1 MSEFFH
7 EGSRQLQNQFET
19 QPMADRLAETII
31 SHQISPEDQA
41 FIEEQN
47 MFFLATVD
55 QEGRPNCSYK
65 GGGVGLVK
73 VIDEYTVAF
82 PVYDGNG
89 MYLSAGNVMV
99 NPPVGLLFIDFQRQA
114 RLRLNGDA
122 FIQENDPLLAHWP
135 EAQMVL
141 RVKLREMFPNC
152 PRYIHKMVMVEES
165 SFVPKKTERNTRARL
180 EASGN
185 GRRCIADTR
194 CASGRESARSGR
206 DDKQDIA
213 LILTFFYTFTFV

>member
-31 SHQISPEDQA
+31 SRQISPEDQA

-65 GGGVGLVK
+65 GGSVGLVK

-89 MYLSAGNVMV
+89 MYMSAGNVMV
-99 NPPVGLLFIDFQRQA
+99 NPAVGLLFIDFQRQA

-135 EAQMVL
+135 EAQMVV
-141 RVKLREMFPNC
+141 RVKLLEMFPNC

-165 SFVPKKTERNTRARL
+165 SFVPKKQSETPAPDWKRL
-180 EASGN
+180 EMVADVLPARDAHLAGNLQDPAASIN
-185 GRRCIADTR
+185 
-194 CASGRESARSGR
+194 RS
-206 DDKQDIA
+206 
-213 LILTFFYTFTFV
+213 

>member
-19 QPMADRLAETII
+19 QPLADRLAETII
-31 SHQISPEDQA
+31 SRQISPEDQA

-65 GGGVGLVK
+65 GGSVGLVK

-135 EAQMVL
+135 EAQMVV
-141 RVKLREMFPNC
+141 RVKLLEMFPNC

-165 SFVPKKTERNTRARL
+165 SFVPKKQSETPAPDWKRL
-180 EASGN
+180 EMVADVLPARDAHLAGN
-185 GRRCIADTR
+185 LQDPAATIN
-194 CASGRESARSGR
+194 RS
-206 DDKQDIA
+206 
-213 LILTFFYTFTFV
+213 

>member
-41 FIEEQN
+41 FIEAQN

-73 VIDEYTVAF
+73 VIDDYTVAF

-135 EAQMVL
+135 EAELVV

-165 SFVPKKTERNTRARL
+165 AFVPKKHCETPAPDWKRL
-180 EASGN
+180 EMVADVLPTRDVHLAGN
-185 GRRCIADTR
+185 L
-194 CASGRESARSGR
+194 
-206 DDKQDIA
+206 QDPAATINR
-213 LILTFFYTFTFV
+213 T

>member
-19 QPMADRLAETII
+19 QPLADRLAETII
-31 SHQISPEDQA
+31 SRQISPEDQA

-55 QEGRPNCSYK
+55 QDGRPNCSYK

-89 MYLSAGNVMV
+89 MYLLAGNVMV

-122 FIQENDPLLAHWP
+122 FIQENDSLLAHWP
-135 EAQMVL
+135 EAELVV

-152 PRYIHKMVMVEES
+152 PRYIHKMVLVEES
-165 SFVPKKTERNTRARL
+165 AFVPKKHGETPAPDWKRL
-180 EASGN
+180 EMVADVLPARDAHLAGN
-185 GRRCIADTR
+185 L
-194 CASGRESARSGR
+194 
-206 DDKQDIA
+206 QDPEATINR
-213 LILTFFYTFTFV
+213 T